1 MYFLSKCNFCDFVTF
16 LFFTKNSS
24 NRYWLILVTYDLDRS
39 NKYKFNYFLVRLPN
53 PCWSTFIILPF
64 KWSNNLMW
72 LFFDKRLGRPL
83 LHLKGKIMK
92 AWIKKSYQEII
103 ENCVFF
109 YQSKSYV
116 MI

>member
-16 LFFTKNSS
+16 FFHKKFIKSLLVNFAK
-24 NRYWLILVTYDLDRS
+24 IVTYDLDRS
-39 NKYKFNYFLVRLPN
+39 KKYKFNYFLVRLLN
-53 PCWSTFIILPF
+53 PCWSAFIILPF

-92 AWIKKSYQEII
+92 ADQHGLRSLAKK
-103 ENCVFF
+103 
-109 YQSKSYV
+109 
-116 MI
+116 